1 MPPELPPDDDRELL
15 DKVDAL
21 LKRHQPKRYTE
32 LPEHTEPPPAE
43 PLPAPAAE
51 APDFSI
57 PDVDDIPVLTDIV
70 AEPAE
75 APAPANM
82 PDDLLLDL
90 EERLYRELEARIA
103 PQLSLAFGKALD
115 ELLSQAK
122 KHIGAAVREHLAE
135 ELRKPRPASGK

>member
-32 LPEHTEPPPAE
+32 LPEHTEPPPATRV
-43 PLPAPAAE
+43 E
-51 APDFSI
+51 APDFGI
-57 PDVDDIPVLTDIV
+57 PDVDDIPVLTDVIE
-70 AEPAE
+70 EPVE
-75 APAPANM
+75 VPAPARM
-82 PDDLLLDL
+82 PDNLLLDL

-122 KHIGAAVREHLAE
+122 IHIGAAVREHLAQD
-135 ELRKPRPASGK
+135 LRKQRLASEK